1 MMLPTE
7 TLTAALVAV
16 TIVAV
21 LSCNGVHS
29 LVVLNDYEE
38 DFDYR
43 CSAGEGVTT
52 FNGDW
57 NKVPGS
63 NSIRFPGFLPSPFLP
78 LIPPFLT
85 PDCMSWFALLLSL
98 NFTLPYLLVWR

>member
-21 LSCNGVHS
+21 LSCNGAHS
-29 LVVLNDYEE
+29 LVVLNDYNE

-43 CSAGEGVTT
+43 CPAGEGVTT
-52 FNGDW
+52 YNGDW
-57 NKVPGS
+57 SSDPGS
-63 NSIRFPGFLPSPFLP
+63 
-78 LIPPFLT
+78 
-85 PDCMSWFALLLSL
+85 D
-98 NFTLPYLLVWR
+98 